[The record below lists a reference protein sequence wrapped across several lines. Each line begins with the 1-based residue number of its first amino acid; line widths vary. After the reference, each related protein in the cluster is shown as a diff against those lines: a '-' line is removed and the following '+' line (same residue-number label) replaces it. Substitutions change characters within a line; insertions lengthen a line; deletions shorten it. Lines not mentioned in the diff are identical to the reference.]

1 MEDYQRQKRNTKRY
15 CGISPKMVT
24 GTQLEV
30 SNSVIPEPAD
40 NFSDF
45 LYWREPIA
53 ALDLDDA
60 VMNSESNCV
69 KDKLREKPMVSK
81 IEQNFEKTSITQNA
95 SNTRGKSKPNKRKS
109 KTNKKQQLEVS
120 DSVIP
125 EPADDFSDVLYW
137 RAPIAA
143 LDLDDAGINTESNC
157 VNDKLR
163 EQPIVS
169 KIEQNF
175 EKTSITQ
182 NPSNTRG
189 KSKPNKRKSKTNK
202 KQSSPR
208 LISTTPPEILPSEKS
223 SVAIGKFMVKWT
235 KIIDF

>member
-1 MEDYQRQKRNTKRY
+1 MEDYQRKKKKNNKRH

-24 GTQLEV
+24 GAQLEG
-30 SNSVIPEPAD
+30 SDSVISEPAD

-69 KDKLREKPMVSK
+69 NDNLREKPVVSN
-81 IEQNFEKTSITQNA
+81 IEQNF
-95 SNTRGKSKPNKRKS
+95 
-109 KTNKKQQLEVS
+109 
-120 DSVIP
+120 D
-125 EPADDFSDVLYW
+125 
-137 RAPIAA
+137 
-143 LDLDDAGINTESNC
+143 
-157 VNDKLR
+157 
-163 EQPIVS
+163 
-169 KIEQNF
+169 
-175 EKTSITQ
+175 KTSITQ
-182 NPSNTRG
+182 NPSNARG

-208 LISTTPPEILPSEKS
+208 LISTTPPETLPSEKS